1 MNRINLVEWL
11 REHGYHDIKLVEIR
25 RNYIKL
31 VVDGEI
37 VEVKLKKKLVL
48 VKAYRVDPHLAKI
61 VWKIFAVP

>member
-1 MNRINLVEWL
+1 MNHINLVKCL
-11 REHGYHDIKLVEIR
+11 REHGYYDIKLVEIR

-37 VEVKLKKKLVL
+37 VEVRLKKKLVL

-61 VWKIFAVP
+61 VWEALAIP

>member
-1 MNRINLVEWL
+1 MNLVQLL
-11 REHGYHDIKLVEIR
+11 REHGYNDIRVAEIR
-25 RNYIKL
+25 RGYLKL

-61 VWKIFAVP
+61 VWKALAIP